1 LQYYLS
7 RSRHLQGG
15 LKTQARHLLSRLP
28 LNPRHLRPA
37 RQRPSPPQK
46 RHPRTLHI
54 AATTDTITRNILAR
68 FRSSGRIT
76 AAITIGRD
84 FTGRGSTG
92 LSPIGTTTIGTTGI
106 TTSGI
111 TTSGLAWL
119 RSGLLILSTDRFDRH
134 ASSGAD

>member
-76 AAITIGRD
+76 AAIDTIGRD

-106 TTSGI
+106 TTSG
-111 TTSGLAWL
+111 LAWL
-119 RSGLLILSTDRFDRH
+119 ILSADRFDRH
-134 ASSGAD
+134 ASSGAN